1 MSRPRPRLVPALHE
15 STNVTILARM
25 ESSTQPEMALLA
37 GARKLEARALGQ
49 IHDQYY
55 PEIYRYAFYRTDDSA
70 VAEDIAAEVFLRLLD
85 SIHKGRAPQTTLR
98 GWLFSVASNL
108 VADHFRRAPREGLS
122 LDENLPQ
129 AETTAGRAE
138 QNIERQA
145 VQAAI
150 RQLTAEQQE
159 TLALRFGDG
168 FSVEQ
173 TADVMGKSVTAVKA
187 LQFRALA
194 MLRKMLGAGEVR
206 HDG

>member
-1 MSRPRPRLVPALHE
+1 MAGSALWMSTTPPNEA
-15 STNVTILARM
+15 
-25 ESSTQPEMALLA
+25 ALLA
-37 GARKLEARALGQ
+37 RARELDSRALGL
-49 IHDQYY
+49 IHDRYY
-55 PEIYRYAFYRTDDSA
+55 PEIYRYALYRTSDPA
-70 VAEDIAAEVFLRLLD
+70 LAEDIAGEAFLRLLD
-85 SIHKGRAPQTTLR
+85 SLHQGRAPQTTLR

-108 VADHFRRAPREGLS
+108 VVDHFRRAPRES
-122 LDENLPQ
+122 AALDEDLPE
-129 AETTAGRAE
+129 AESSASRAE
-138 QNIERQA
+138 QNVQRQA

-194 MLRKMLGAGEVR
+194 MLRKALGAGEVR